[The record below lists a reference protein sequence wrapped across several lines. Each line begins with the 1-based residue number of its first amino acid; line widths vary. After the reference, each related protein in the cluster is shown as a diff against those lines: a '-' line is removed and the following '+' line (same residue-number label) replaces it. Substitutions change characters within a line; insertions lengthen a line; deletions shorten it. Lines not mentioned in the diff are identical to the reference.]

1 LNYTRANAI
10 HVRTLKSDTLLLLT
24 SIIWGFAFVAQRV
37 GMDYVGPFAFN
48 GVRFA
53 LGSLSLL
60 PLVLIT
66 RKKGN
71 ISPIPSIKI
80 LILGGSLAGLA
91 LFMGAS
97 LQQIGIIYTTAG
109 KAGFITGLYV
119 ILVPILGIFLKQ
131 RTEIG
136 TWIGA
141 ILAAIG
147 LYFLSITAELT
158 IAFGDLLQLI
168 GAFFW
173 AGHVHIIG
181 QFSRKISPIKLA
193 FFQFITCSILSLI
206 TAMFVEVISLQKLFQ
221 AGIPILYGG
230 VLSVGVAYTLQVVA
244 QRDAHPA
251 HAAILLSLEAVFA
264 VVGGWIVL
272 DETLSL
278 RGFLGCTLMLAG
290 MLLSQFNIK
299 IEHIS
304 RLFD

>member
-1 LNYTRANAI
+1 
-10 HVRTLKSDTLLLLT
+10 
-24 SIIWGFAFVAQRV
+24 
-37 GMDYVGPFAFN
+37 
-48 GVRFA
+48 
-53 LGSLSLL
+53 
-60 PLVLIT
+60 
-66 RKKGN
+66 
-71 ISPIPSIKI
+71 
-80 LILGGSLAGLA
+80 LGGSLAGLV
-91 LFMGAS
+91 LFTGAS

-119 ILVPILGIFLKQ
+119 VIVPVLGIFLKQ
-131 RTEIG
+131 RTAFG

-147 LYFLSITAELT
+147 LYFLSVTAEFT

-206 TAMFVEVISLQKLFQ
+206 TAMFVEMISLQKLFQ

-230 VLSVGVAYTLQVVA
+230 ILSVGVAYTLQVVA

-272 DETLSL
+272 EETLSL
-278 RGFLGCTLMLAG
+278 RGFFGCTLMLAG
-290 MLLSQFNIK
+290 MLISQFNIK

-304 RLFD
+304 RLFN